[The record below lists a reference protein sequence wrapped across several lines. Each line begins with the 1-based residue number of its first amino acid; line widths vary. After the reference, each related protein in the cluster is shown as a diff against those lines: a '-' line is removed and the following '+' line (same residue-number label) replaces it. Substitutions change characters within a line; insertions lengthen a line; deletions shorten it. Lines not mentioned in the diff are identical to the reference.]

1 MYQKKLN
8 KPTTMEEKIKQ
19 LPAKAQLQRRCLHT
33 ALTCAIILL
42 VNYLATPGL
51 NWGLW
56 ATLGLA
62 AGLLYDVIDYAV
74 VKRNTKEEE

>member
-1 MYQKKLN
+1 
-8 KPTTMEEKIKQ
+8 MEEKIKQ

-33 ALTCAIILL
+33 TLTCAIILI
-42 VNYLATPGL
+42 VNHLATPGL

-62 AGLLYDVIDYAV
+62 AALLYDIIDYAV
-74 VKRNTKEEE
+74 VKHNIKEEE